1 MRIMQSTSE
10 RLVDEEK
17 VVAALFDVEFPK
29 WIYDEI
35 PKLESDYFKSI

>member
-1 MRIMQSTSE
+1 MRIMQSVPE
-10 RLVDEEK
+10 RIVDEEK

-35 PKLESDYFKSI
+35 PKLESEYLKSI